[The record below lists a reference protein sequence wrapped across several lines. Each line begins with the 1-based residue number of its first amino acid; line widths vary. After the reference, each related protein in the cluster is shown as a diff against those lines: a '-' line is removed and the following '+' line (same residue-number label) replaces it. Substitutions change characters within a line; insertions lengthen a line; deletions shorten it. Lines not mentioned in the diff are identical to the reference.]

1 MSKNVQRLGILS
13 GGGALPLEVARQA
26 KAAGRDPYIVGIDG
40 EVDADFS
47 EFPITILNWGKIGK
61 IISTFR
67 ANNVTDLVI
76 LGSVSRPDIKRLK
89 PDFGLIRNLPRIL
102 KMVRAGGDDNILRM
116 VIRFLEDQGFR
127 VLGLKDVAPGLLI
140 GTGAIGAERAS
151 EDDYRDVAIGFDIIR
166 RIGKFDVGQG
176 VVVAD
181 GTVEAIEGA
190 EGTDRMLQRVAH
202 LRVTKYAKTQRGVL
216 VKRPKPKQELR
227 VDLPTI
233 GPGTAEHA
241 TRAGLSGIAVL
252 EHSAIAAERERLI
265 RDANDSQLFIEG
277 CSDDVGEGTAPE
289 HFDIDISFV
298 QLGTV
303 AMSRS
308 DDLDLRH
315 AVGVLEALAP
325 YEIGGAVAVARRH
338 VLAIEVGEGLEAF
351 VERVKTLRQWG
362 GAIGGKGVGMAIFG
376 TVKPFGTQLVAAADQ
391 AGLKGVIIASD
402 ALSKTEW
409 STAIVNA
416 NTRKLFIGALTVSSR
431 QS

>member
-1 MSKNVQRLGILS
+1 MSRNDQRLGILA
-13 GGGALPLEVARQA
+13 GGGNLPLEVARQA
-26 KAAGRDPYIVGIDG
+26 KASGRDPYIVAIDG
-40 EVDADFS
+40 EADADFS
-47 EFPITILNWGKIGK
+47 EFPVTRLNWGKIGK

-67 ANNVTDLVI
+67 ANTITDLII
-76 LGSVSRPDIKRLK
+76 LGSVSRPDIKKIR

-116 VIRFLEDQGFR
+116 VISFFEDQGFR
-127 VLGLKDVAPGLLI
+127 VLGLKDVAPELLI
-140 GTGAIGAERAS
+140 GSGPIGRERAS

-202 LRVTKYAKTQRGVL
+202 LRVTKYAKTQRGIL
-216 VKRPKPKQELR
+216 VKRPKPNQELR

-252 EHSAIAAERERLI
+252 QHAAITAQRDKLI
-265 RDANDSQLFIEG
+265 RDADDSQLFIEG
-277 CSDDVGEGTAPE
+277 CADDANEAAASDD
-289 HFDIDISFV
+289 FDIDISFV

-308 DDLDLRH
+308 DDEDLRH

-325 YEIGGAVAVARRH
+325 FEIGGAVAVARRH

-362 GAIGGKGVGMAIFG
+362 GGIGGKGVGMAIFG
-376 TVKPFGTQLVAAADQ
+376 SAKPFGTQLVAAAEE

-416 NTRKLFIGALTVSSR
+416 NTRNLFIGALTVSNR
-431 QS
+431 NA